1 MRNEITKNKE
11 LYIISRSIDNAEK
24 CIVTEV
30 CEDCFDIKLKTK
42 RKYEIDESVELFTM
56 TNNGQLY
63 FETIVKDIKDD
74 IISIWF
80 PISYKYLQRR
90 QYSRTQLQKEIVLN
104 YKDERIF
111 ARIIDISAG
120 GLKIETKEQLQ
131 LLNEYLISLEI
142 ENNKLNMVF
151 EPIRL
156 EVGNGVFISSGR
168 FKGISSYD
176 RISLVQYCFSKQIEN
191 SIK

>member
-80 PISYKYLQRR
+80 PILY
-90 QYSRTQLQKEIVLN
+90 
-104 YKDERIF
+104 
-111 ARIIDISAG
+111 
-120 GLKIETKEQLQ
+120 
-131 LLNEYLISLEI
+131 
-142 ENNKLNMVF
+142 
-151 EPIRL
+151 
-156 EVGNGVFISSGR
+156 
-168 FKGISSYD
+168 
-176 RISLVQYCFSKQIEN
+176 
-191 SIK
+191 

>member
-11 LYIISRSIDNAEK
+11 LYILSRSVDNAEK
-24 CIVTEV
+24 CTVIDV
-30 CEDCFDIKLKTK
+30 CEDCFDIKLKNK
-42 RKYEIDESVELFTM
+42 RRYEIDESVELFTM

-63 FETIVKDIKDD
+63 FETLVKDIKDD

-90 QYSRTQLQKEIVLN
+90 QYSRIYLQKEIELD
-104 YKDERIF
+104 YKNEKIL

-142 ENNKLNMVF
+142 ENNRLNMIF
-151 EPIRL
+151 EPIRI
-156 EVGNGVFISSGR
+156 EAGNGVFISSGR
-168 FKGISSYD
+168 FKNISSYA
-176 RISLVQYCFSKQIEN
+176 RISLVQYCFSRQIEN